1 MTFFLVRPF
10 LCFIYG
16 IFSLGGQI
24 PYFSTKSQYFHCSFC
39 PEGGGQTP
47 LPISMGGHGRICLP
61 WIRHCQRA
69 WYLSLCNVKYLLY
82 NYCSVMVILYG
93 PIFCCGMQNIDYAT
107 FPRCKT

>member
-39 PEGGGQTP
+39 PEGGGQTS
-47 LPISMGGHGRICLP
+47 LPISMGGHGRFGPPGSATVYKYPKTQKLNCLKTSRSYFLDR
-61 WIRHCQRA
+61 IRERMHGE
-69 WYLSLCNVKYLLY
+69 V
-82 NYCSVMVILYG
+82 
-93 PIFCCGMQNIDYAT
+93 
-107 FPRCKT
+107 CKL